1 MKKVLAAVLSG
12 LLCVTAFTGCS
23 ATELSYLKMS
33 KEIMDTMK
41 TCKVSGQIQMDMDFD
56 GLAAFSSELSGMEI
70 SAEELGVTGKK
81 SAKLDYVS
89 HMDMTNMAF
98 DMDMDLVYDG
108 KKYELGDLYY
118 GLTDG
123 VYISGE
129 TILGVYQ
136 LAMDV
141 AKPNEDS
148 YLLQEGFA
156 KDLKTVL
163 NQHQYIQIV
172 DMEEMGVSQ
181 EELEAVLPTDYQGIY
196 DAAFRFYEDVF
207 KGFQTD
213 MVKEVSGGYQIQTD
227 GKAAAQMLVSMLDF
241 IAQNP
246 DQVFDA
252 TEVYLTEVVKQM
264 NDEEALEEIQELMVM
279 IKEEKQSF
287 ISTVYHLKATLES
300 ALQDDAV
307 SKTLD
312 SLHYVTTMKKNG
324 DKFVSDSVF
333 DVTYKGQKVL
343 KITAKSTTEKMSV
356 NMSAPKNSVS
366 MDTLI
371 ENVSALIHKYNPVT
385 GVEMS
390 WGWGDDNTEAMLLAE
405 RAEEVPF
412 GFMEDHAWVNMQI
425 KDGRA
430 YLPLRLICNTL
441 GEPVTWNNAEKT
453 AYVIVDGKNVPMKGL
468 IQDGR
473 TFVAVRDFEKLGYTV
488 SYVNEDGIKTATIA
502 R

>member
-23 ATELSYLKMS
+23 ATELSCLKMS

-56 GLAAFSSELSGMEI
+56 SLAAFSSELSGMEI

-89 HMDMTNMAF
+89 RMDMTNMAF

-108 KKYELGDLYY
+108 KKYEMGDLYY

-163 NQHQYIQIV
+163 NQHKYIQIV

-213 MVKEVSGGYQIQTD
+213 MVKEVSGGYQIPSS
-227 GKAAAQMLVSMLDF
+227 VHRF
-241 IAQNP
+241 I
-246 DQVFDA
+246 
-252 TEVYLTEVVKQM
+252 
-264 NDEEALEEIQELMVM
+264 
-279 IKEEKQSF
+279 
-287 ISTVYHLKATLES
+287 
-300 ALQDDAV
+300 
-307 SKTLD
+307 
-312 SLHYVTTMKKNG
+312 
-324 DKFVSDSVF
+324 
-333 DVTYKGQKVL
+333 
-343 KITAKSTTEKMSV
+343 
-356 NMSAPKNSVS
+356 
-366 MDTLI
+366 
-371 ENVSALIHKYNPVT
+371 
-385 GVEMS
+385 
-390 WGWGDDNTEAMLLAE
+390 
-405 RAEEVPF
+405 
-412 GFMEDHAWVNMQI
+412 
-425 KDGRA
+425 
-430 YLPLRLICNTL
+430 
-441 GEPVTWNNAEKT
+441 
-453 AYVIVDGKNVPMKGL
+453 
-468 IQDGR
+468 
-473 TFVAVRDFEKLGYTV
+473 
-488 SYVNEDGIKTATIA
+488 
-502 R
+502 